1 MAAIDLDNE
10 RVSSVPLSGHRL
22 FIQKPECYDAM
33 TNDGSPV
40 STSHFATLNYDPMV
54 GGDTGIKKQHPRCAM
69 NGTEGDIDK
78 TRRKV

>member
-10 RVSSVPLSGHRL
+10 RVSSVPSSGRRL
-22 FIQKPECYDAM
+22 FIQKLECYDAM
-33 TNDGSPV
+33 TNDGSQV

-54 GGDTGIKKQHPRCAM
+54 DGDTGIQKGHPRCAM